1 MAYTCVYSHGTNTIT
16 EKSPHGETMGQWN
29 GVNVRAACSDPKRF
43 RGRMYCLTDSRLSVG
58 GTDQGWNDH
67 ESHTAS
73 STHNV
78 VLLCPVHA
86 AYETY

>member
-1 MAYTCVYSHGTNTIT
+1 MAYTCVYSHGSTTIAT
-16 EKSPHGETMGQWN
+16 KSEHGEMMGQWN
-29 GVNVRAACSDPKRF
+29 DTNVRPPCSDPKRYN
-43 RGRMYCLTDSRLSVG
+43 GRMYCLTDSRLAVG
-58 GTDQGWNDH
+58 GSDQGWRDH
-67 ESHTAS
+67 EDHSAT